1 MQLQQKITSRE
12 MSVALN
18 TLAARGGLTEKLALV
33 AAEWKAR
40 AAKRRLYRR
49 TYRELSELSAREKA
63 DLGLNQSSI
72 GAVAYEAAYGAK

>member
-1 MQLQQKITSRE
+1 MYVTSE
-12 MSVALN
+12 AMSGTLN
-18 TLAARGGLTEKLALV
+18 AIASRGGLAEKLALA
-33 AAEWKAR
+33 AAEWKSR
-40 AAKRRLYRR
+40 VEKRRLYRR